1 MNLRTRFLVSQLIV
15 AGGVLLLV
23 GGVVYLEWRG
33 QLTRR
38 FDEDLIDRVRRAV
51 PVGVRPGAL
60 PAGLCSASRLLELVD
75 VEGRVVSSC
84 PGFRM
89 PKAGSV
95 AIQEALVQGF
105 ALRTKELPG
114 GPVRVALVPYT
125 GEETE
130 PAHLLQAGEPLHS
143 LLDARSELARSFFV
157 TFGGALLLVAI
168 ASYVAMRRSLVR
180 LTRTADQARSILRG
194 DLAGRLVEE
203 GATDEFGELVDVV
216 NELLD
221 RLERATGA
229 QRRFVAD
236 AARELATPLAELRA
250 ELDRL
255 ASECAAAQERVELTR
270 IREEVQR
277 IGGLVDSLLLFA
289 RIDAGLERVPPDEQA
304 DLSELTPRVL
314 EREGKSFAEKGI
326 QIEPQLAAG
335 AVVHGSA
342 ALLESMVGSLVHNAA
357 GHARAGGKVRVAVSA
372 DSSAV
377 TVIVEDDGPGIP
389 PEHRERIFDRFVRGA
404 GAGFFGSGLAL
415 ARDIVTLHGGTI
427 TVHDSPLGGA
437 KLEVR
442 LPRVAGQGNDSLAP
456 VSASA

>member
-1 MNLRTRFLVSQLIV
+1 MNLRTRFLVNQLIV

-75 VEGRVVSSC
+75 IEGRVVSSC

-105 ALRTKELPG
+105 SLRTKELPG
-114 GPVRVALVPYT
+114 GPVRIALVPYT
-125 GEETE
+125 AESAEVVT
-130 PAHLLQAGEPLHS
+130 LLQAGEPLQS
-143 LLDARSELARSFFV
+143 LLEARAELTRSFFV
-157 TFGGALLLVAI
+157 TFGGALLLVVI
-168 ASYVAMRRSLVR
+168 ASYVAMRRSVLR
-180 LTRTADQARSILRG
+180 LARTAEQARSILRG
-194 DLAGRLVEE
+194 DLAGRLVAE
-203 GATDEFGELVDVV
+203 GASDELTDLVEVV

-236 AARELATPLAELRA
+236 AARELTGPLAALRGELNQ
-250 ELDRL
+250 LV
-255 ASECAAAQERVELTR
+255 SECAAAEDRARLARIQEE
-270 IREEVQR
+270 IQR
-277 IGGLVDSLLLFA
+277 IGGLVESLLLFA
-289 RIDAGLERVPPDEQA
+289 RIDAGLERVSPEARA
-304 DLSELTPRVL
+304 DLGELTQQML
-314 EREGKSFAEKGI
+314 DREGKSLSEKGVEVER
-326 QIEPQLAAG
+326 QIAPK

-342 ALLESMVGSLVHNAA
+342 VLLESVIGSLIHNAA
-357 GHARAGGKVRVAVSA
+357 HHARVGGKVRVELSV
-372 DSSAV
+372 DGSAV
-377 TVIVEDDGPGIP
+377 TLAVEDDGPGIP
-389 PEHRERIFDRFVRGA
+389 VEHRERIFDRFVRGA
-404 GAGFFGSGLAL
+404 GAGALGSGLAL

-437 KLEVR
+437 RLEVR
-442 LPRVAGQGNDSLAP
+442 LPCLAT
-456 VSASA
+456 